1 MTDNRLKSS
10 TKVSYG
16 LDRLRL
22 HCEEL
27 NAMGWVR
34 ESGRPYMI
42 TSRVDANGIVTH
54 YIDRKGQS

>member
-1 MTDNRLKSS
+1 MSNEK
-10 TKVSYG
+10 KVAYG
-16 LDRLRL
+16 LDRLRM

-42 TSRVDANGIVTH
+42 TSRADANGVVTH